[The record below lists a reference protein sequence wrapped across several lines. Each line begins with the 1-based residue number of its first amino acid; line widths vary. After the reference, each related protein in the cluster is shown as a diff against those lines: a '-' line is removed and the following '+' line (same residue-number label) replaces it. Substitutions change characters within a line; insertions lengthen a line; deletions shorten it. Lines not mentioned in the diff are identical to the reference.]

1 MAYLFQRGET
11 DVKPYFPVVGD
22 VLDFPRIFGKI
33 TEVGKSRSFADMT
46 AIDVV
51 IHNFIMDPPEGGPAT
66 LDNSNS
72 NVTLV
77 LTSLGDGKWRLNAKL
92 NQ

>member
-1 MAYLFQRGET
+1 MAYLFQKGET
-11 DVKPYFPVVGD
+11 TVKPYFPVVGY
-22 VLDFPRIFGKI
+22 VVDFPRIFGKI
-33 TEVGKSRSFADMT
+33 IEVNNARSFADMT

-51 IHNFIMDPPEGGPAT
+51 IHNFIMDPPEGFPAT
-66 LDNSNS
+66 LDTCNS
-72 NVTLV
+72 NVTIV